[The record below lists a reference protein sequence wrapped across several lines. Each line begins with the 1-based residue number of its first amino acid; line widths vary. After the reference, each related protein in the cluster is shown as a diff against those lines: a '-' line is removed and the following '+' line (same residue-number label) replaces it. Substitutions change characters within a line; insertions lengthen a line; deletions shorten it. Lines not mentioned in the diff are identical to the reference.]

1 MRVGPARALVTLA
14 LDGGITVRLG
24 EGDRPYATLGPR
36 TWPLRS
42 PEFARW
48 LLYLW
53 NAQAARRVLREE
65 ELHKAIRL
73 LERTAEAL
81 RGPMDGR

>member
-1 MRVGPARALVTLA
+1 MTPAGELVALA
-14 LDGGITVRLG
+14 FASGITVRLG
-24 EGDRPYATLGPR
+24 EGDRPYATLGLR

-53 NAQAARRVLREE
+53 NAQAGRRVLRED
-65 ELHKAIRL
+65 ELLKAVRL
-73 LERTAEAL
+73 LDQMAA
-81 RGPMDGR
+81 RG